1 MAANNTEAPGLP
13 ILLGKLA
20 RTGMGALLNRG
31 ELFAVE
37 WQEERQRL
45 MEMMACTVGWLFF
58 AVMGMVLL
66 TATIVLL
73 VPQDARLYVI
83 GGFTLLYFAAAVWV
97 WFMLRKL
104 VRQQAFTESLGQI
117 RKDTECLDSFR

>member
-1 MAANNTEAPGLP
+1 
-13 ILLGKLA
+13 
-20 RTGMGALLNRG
+20 MGALLNRG